1 MRRLL
6 SLAALLAAASFPVL
20 ADERMEHAE
29 WVSEFREGT
38 GEASTKDISMAK
50 FGMLCTEDSCRFYY
64 ENGIN
69 CEPGNNYPIVIA
81 TSAGSIAVETV
92 CAPAMTGSDATR
104 YWFADLPQFYDA
116 LMQSDTVG
124 VAFPLSNGQFRISQF
139 LMNGFGEATERVS
152 SSLRARK
159 ADREAREAAER
170 ERRAREAAERA
181 RKAQEAAERAL
192 KAQEAA
198 ERARK
203 QAEQEAA
210 ERARLA
216 AEREAAEREAAERAR
231 LAAEQEAA
239 ERARQAAEQEAAE
252 RARQQAEQEVAE
264 RARLAAEEAARAVP
278 AVESEPVK
286 AQESPSQDAAP
297 SVVPPAPESASETPP
312 ASTSGEVSTSTRDGE
327 PSSTGAVEGEAAG
340 GAASDAEPVKPAG
353 TESPRGKRL
362 PARM

>member
-29 WVSEFREGT
+29 WASEFRDGT

-92 CAPAMTGSDATR
+92 CAPATTGGEASR

-116 LMQSDTVG
+116 LMQSDTIG

-152 SSLRARK
+152 SALRARK
-159 ADREAREAAER
+159 AEREARETAER

-216 AEREAAEREAAERAR
+216 AE
-231 LAAEQEAA
+231 QEAA

-252 RARQQAEQEVAE
+252 RARQQAEQEAAE

-278 AVESEPVK
+278 ATESEPNK
-286 AQESPSQDAAP
+286 AQESLSQESLSQESPSQVTAP
-297 SVVPPAPESASETPP
+297 AVVAPAQESAAETPA
-312 ASTSGEVSTSTRDGE
+312 ASSGEASANGGRDAE
-327 PSSTGAVEGEAAG
+327 SPSAGTVEGEAPA
-340 GAASDAEPVKPAG
+340 GAASEAESVKPAG

>member
-6 SLAALLAAASFPVL
+6 SLATLLAAATFPVL

-50 FGMLCTEDSCRFYY
+50 FGMLCTEDSCRYFY

-69 CEPGNNYPIVIA
+69 CEAGNNYPIVIA

-92 CAPAMTGSDATR
+92 CAPGMTASSDLMR
-104 YWFADLPQFYDA
+104 YWFADLPQFNDA

-139 LMNGFGEATERVS
+139 LMNGFGEASDRITSV
-152 SSLRARK
+152 LRARK
-159 ADREAREAAER
+159 ADREARETAER

-203 QAEQEAA
+203 AAEQEAA
-210 ERARLA
+210 DRARLA
-216 AEREAAEREAAERAR
+216 AEREAAEQEAAERAR

-239 ERARQAAEQEAAE
+239 ERARI
-252 RARQQAEQEVAE
+252 
-264 RARLAAEEAARAVP
+264 AEEAARASAVAEPEAAKAQNAMPQDSAPAPSQAVQDAVGASPEPAAATAEPTSSQDSASP
-278 AVESEPVK
+278 AVSDAP
-286 AQESPSQDAAP
+286 ADAAD
-297 SVVPPAPESASETPP
+297 T
-312 ASTSGEVSTSTRDGE
+312 
-327 PSSTGAVEGEAAG
+327 
-340 GAASDAEPVKPAG
+340 PAG
-353 TESPRGKRL
+353 DAQPAKQGGSESPRGKRL
-362 PARM
+362 PSRL